1 MKTKVIHA
9 FLWILVC
16 MVLGIT
22 CYQCRDLRGY
32 VILSGS
38 MEPVIP
44 TGSVAVVDSSKRD
57 VRPGNIATFERHG
70 DLVTH
75 RILSKTEEGYQTKG
89 DANTDPDS
97 GTIPVENI
105 RGTYLFCIPYLGYG
119 FMWAKNHMFLTVG
132 FLALFMLLVFC
143 FPEKRP
149 EPKEREQVKK
159 TKRKKGVSKKL
170 LQKHYRMNRRK
181 RQQKVREVRQ
191 LRRQKFRKADI
202 KTELIREAVQDLAAN
217 FTDEVAAQINGI
229 LHNIQTGESTKP
241 NLQEQLEQTQQ
252 EFDRLLEM
260 SLDFDEDTP
269 FLDNRLKKLNNKIK
283 SLKKAIEDSAA
294 RQEKVSR
301 PEMLLSAK
309 DLQIQEYDDALTARI
324 IEKITVRSRNE
335 IEIRLIGSY
344 EKAMLLL

>member
-97 GTIPVENI
+97 GTIPAD
-105 RGTYLFCIPYLGYG
+105 YD
-119 FMWAKNHMFLTVG
+119 K
-132 FLALFMLLVFC
+132 
-143 FPEKRP
+143 EK
-149 EPKEREQVKK
+149 
-159 TKRKKGVSKKL
+159 SSSIF
-170 LQKHYRMNRRK
+170 Y
-181 RQQKVREVRQ
+181 
-191 LRRQKFRKADI
+191 
-202 KTELIREAVQDLAAN
+202 
-217 FTDEVAAQINGI
+217 
-229 LHNIQTGESTKP
+229 S
-241 NLQEQLEQTQQ
+241 
-252 EFDRLLEM
+252 
-260 SLDFDEDTP
+260 S
-269 FLDNRLKKLNNKIK
+269 
-283 SLKKAIEDSAA
+283 S
-294 RQEKVSR
+294 
-301 PEMLLSAK
+301 
-309 DLQIQEYDDALTARI
+309 
-324 IEKITVRSRNE
+324 TVRSTGRW
-335 IEIRLIGSY
+335 IIHGISDRS
-344 EKAMLLL
+344 

>member
-75 RILSKTEEGYQTKG
+75 RILSKTEEGYKTKG

-119 FMWAKNHMFLTVG
+119 F
-132 FLALFMLLVFC
+132 LALFMLLVFC

-159 TKRKKGVSKKL
+159 TKRKKG
-170 LQKHYRMNRRK
+170 
-181 RQQKVREVRQ
+181 E
-191 LRRQKFRKADI
+191 LR
-202 KTELIREAVQDLAAN
+202 L
-217 FTDEVAAQINGI
+217 
-229 LHNIQTGESTKP
+229 
-241 NLQEQLEQTQQ
+241 
-252 EFDRLLEM
+252 
-260 SLDFDEDTP
+260 
-269 FLDNRLKKLNNKIK
+269 
-283 SLKKAIEDSAA
+283 
-294 RQEKVSR
+294 
-301 PEMLLSAK
+301 
-309 DLQIQEYDDALTARI
+309 
-324 IEKITVRSRNE
+324 
-335 IEIRLIGSY
+335 
-344 EKAMLLL
+344 

>member
-75 RILSKTEEGYQTKG
+75 RSLSKTEEGYKTKG

-159 TKRKKGVSKKL
+159 TKRKKG
-170 LQKHYRMNRRK
+170 
-181 RQQKVREVRQ
+181 E
-191 LRRQKFRKADI
+191 LR
-202 KTELIREAVQDLAAN
+202 L
-217 FTDEVAAQINGI
+217 
-229 LHNIQTGESTKP
+229 
-241 NLQEQLEQTQQ
+241 
-252 EFDRLLEM
+252 
-260 SLDFDEDTP
+260 
-269 FLDNRLKKLNNKIK
+269 
-283 SLKKAIEDSAA
+283 
-294 RQEKVSR
+294 
-301 PEMLLSAK
+301 
-309 DLQIQEYDDALTARI
+309 
-324 IEKITVRSRNE
+324 
-335 IEIRLIGSY
+335 
-344 EKAMLLL
+344 

>member
-97 GTIPVENI
+97 GTIPAENI
-105 RGTYLFCIPYLGYG
+105 CGTYLFCIPHLGYG

-159 TKRKKGVSKKL
+159 TKRKKG
-170 LQKHYRMNRRK
+170 
-181 RQQKVREVRQ
+181 E
-191 LRRQKFRKADI
+191 LR
-202 KTELIREAVQDLAAN
+202 L
-217 FTDEVAAQINGI
+217 
-229 LHNIQTGESTKP
+229 
-241 NLQEQLEQTQQ
+241 
-252 EFDRLLEM
+252 
-260 SLDFDEDTP
+260 
-269 FLDNRLKKLNNKIK
+269 
-283 SLKKAIEDSAA
+283 
-294 RQEKVSR
+294 
-301 PEMLLSAK
+301 
-309 DLQIQEYDDALTARI
+309 
-324 IEKITVRSRNE
+324 
-335 IEIRLIGSY
+335 
-344 EKAMLLL
+344 

>member
-1 MKTKVIHA
+1 MEEVATKSKKGERGKMKTKVIHA

-75 RILSKTEEGYQTKG
+75 RILSKTEEGYKTKG

-159 TKRKKGVSKKL
+159 TKRKKG
-170 LQKHYRMNRRK
+170 
-181 RQQKVREVRQ
+181 E
-191 LRRQKFRKADI
+191 LR
-202 KTELIREAVQDLAAN
+202 L
-217 FTDEVAAQINGI
+217 
-229 LHNIQTGESTKP
+229 
-241 NLQEQLEQTQQ
+241 
-252 EFDRLLEM
+252 
-260 SLDFDEDTP
+260 
-269 FLDNRLKKLNNKIK
+269 
-283 SLKKAIEDSAA
+283 
-294 RQEKVSR
+294 
-301 PEMLLSAK
+301 
-309 DLQIQEYDDALTARI
+309 
-324 IEKITVRSRNE
+324 
-335 IEIRLIGSY
+335 
-344 EKAMLLL
+344 

>member
-1 MKTKVIHA
+1 MGFHASEHGFHGLVYFLCPFLGGDAVARKKWQQKVKKERGKMKTKVIHA

-97 GTIPVENI
+97 GTIPAENI

-132 FLALFMLLVFC
+132 FLALFMLLVFY

-159 TKRKKGVSKKL
+159 TKRKKGELRL
-170 LQKHYRMNRRK
+170 LQRK
-181 RQQKVREVRQ
+181 K
-191 LRRQKFRKADI
+191 
-202 KTELIREAVQDLAAN
+202 
-217 FTDEVAAQINGI
+217 
-229 LHNIQTGESTKP
+229 
-241 NLQEQLEQTQQ
+241 
-252 EFDRLLEM
+252 
-260 SLDFDEDTP
+260 
-269 FLDNRLKKLNNKIK
+269 
-283 SLKKAIEDSAA
+283 
-294 RQEKVSR
+294 
-301 PEMLLSAK
+301 
-309 DLQIQEYDDALTARI
+309 
-324 IEKITVRSRNE
+324 
-335 IEIRLIGSY
+335 
-344 EKAMLLL
+344 